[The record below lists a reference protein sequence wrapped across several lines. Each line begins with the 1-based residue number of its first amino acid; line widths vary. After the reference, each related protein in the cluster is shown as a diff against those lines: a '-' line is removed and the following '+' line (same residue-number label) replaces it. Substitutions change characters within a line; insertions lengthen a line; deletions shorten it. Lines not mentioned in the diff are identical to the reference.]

1 MSSGNFEAVRR
12 TPAEKAL
19 WLAVL
24 DQALNDLTYTG
35 YASRSEEIHAHDS
48 AYLWLRSDSR
58 SLGSFLFVCDVLGLD
73 AAWFR
78 KHLFAQGADGL
89 RDRLVRHHRGDTV

>member
-1 MSSGNFEAVRR
+1 MLSENFETVRR

-35 YASRSEEIHAHDS
+35 YATRSEEVHAHDS
-48 AYLWLRSDSR
+48 AYSWLRSDR
-58 SLGSFLFVCDVLGLD
+58 RDLGSFLFVCEVLGLD

-78 KHLFAQGADGL
+78 KQLFAQCVDGL
-89 RDRLVRHHRGDTV
+89 RNRLARHHRGDTV